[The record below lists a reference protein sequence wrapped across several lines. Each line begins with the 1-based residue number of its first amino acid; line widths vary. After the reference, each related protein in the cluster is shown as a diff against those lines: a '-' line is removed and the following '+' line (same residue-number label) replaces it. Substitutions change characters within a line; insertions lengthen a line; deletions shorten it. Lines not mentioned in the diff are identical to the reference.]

1 MVMKKILIIIL
12 FTLLSTN
19 SYGVEKKTNFT
30 KEIFNKAKSEGK
42 TIVIN
47 SYEEWCYTCTKQVK
61 VLNEA
66 EAKFT
71 DIVFLSY
78 EQSKHEDIGKLLN
91 IEFWTTIV
99 VYKGDEEK
107 SRLIGVA
114 KKKDIFNAILK
125 GI

>member
-1 MVMKKILIIIL
+1 MVMKKFLIIIL
-12 FTLLSTN
+12 FTLVANN

-30 KEIFNKAKSEGK
+30 NEIFNKAKSEGK
-42 TIVIN
+42 TNVIN
-47 SYEEWCYTCTKQVK
+47 SYESWCYTCTKQIK

-71 DIVFLSY
+71 DVVFLSY
-78 EQSKHEDIGKLLN
+78 EQSKHKNIGELLN

-99 VYKGDEEK
+99 VYKGNEEK

-114 KKKDIFNAILK
+114 KKKDIFKAILK

>member
-1 MVMKKILIIIL
+1 MKKILIIIL
-12 FTLLSTN
+12 FTLVANN

-30 KEIFNKAKSEGK
+30 NEIFNKAKSEGK

-47 SYEEWCYTCTKQVK
+47 SYEDWCYTCTKQVK
-61 VLNEA
+61 ILNEA

-71 DIVFLSY
+71 DVVFLSY
-78 EQSKHEDIGKLLN
+78 EQSKHKNIGELLN

-99 VYKGDEEK
+99 VYKGNEEK

-114 KKKDIFNAILK
+114 KKKDIFKAIQK